1 MESHD
6 FDELKS
12 FEELAARARNEQA
25 PEVDA
30 RLYVK
35 AALTGDALT
44 GFQAAAAK
52 SRRETAPADIDVRL
66 LVRAALL
73 TAPSRESAPDWMDVM
88 LRAFRLP
95 VMRLAMTACFV
106 ALFIASTAA
115 NKPAATTAT
124 AAAAVDSSAN
134 LDDPVMAFLVTGE

>member
-12 FEELAARARNEQA
+12 FEELAARARNEKA
-25 PEVDA
+25 PDVDV

-44 GFQAAAAK
+44 GFEAAAAK
-52 SRRETAPADIDVRL
+52 SRREEAPADIDVRL

-73 TAPSRESAPDWMDVM
+73 TAPSGENSSDWMDVL

-115 NKPAATTAT
+115 NKPPTT
-124 AAAAVDSSAN
+124 AAADSAAG
-134 LDDPVMAFLVTGE
+134 LEDPVMAFLVTGE